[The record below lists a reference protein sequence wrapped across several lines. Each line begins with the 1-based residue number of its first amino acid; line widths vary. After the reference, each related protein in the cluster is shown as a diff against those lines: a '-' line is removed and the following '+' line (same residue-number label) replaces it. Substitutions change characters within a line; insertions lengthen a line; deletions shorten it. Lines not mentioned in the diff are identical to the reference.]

1 MKAYLV
7 LDFAIHDLEG
17 FRPYIAAIPA
27 FIEKH
32 AGRYIVR
39 GVEPTIVEGDWRP
52 ERIVV
57 IEFPARENAEAFLA
71 DPDCQVL
78 FRVRHET
85 TTSKLLLVDGCD

>member
-7 LDFAIHDLEG
+7 LDLAIRDLAG

-32 AGRYIVR
+32 SGKYIVQ
-39 GVEPTIVEGDWRP
+39 GVAPTTIEGDWTP
-52 ERIVV
+52 ERMVV

-71 DPDCQVL
+71 DPDCQQL

-85 TTSKLLLVDGCD
+85 TTSKLVLVDGCS

>member
-7 LDFAIHDLEG
+7 LDFSIRDLEG

-39 GVEPTIVEGDWRP
+39 GVEPTVVEGDWTP
-52 ERIVV
+52 ERVV
-57 IEFPARENAEAFLA
+57 VLEFPARANAEAFLA
-71 DPDCQVL
+71 DPECQAL
-78 FRVRHET
+78 FSIRHET
-85 TTSKLLLVDGCD
+85 TTSRLVLVDGCD